1 MLFPYSQVC
10 TFVYYSSL
18 SGLMQEI
25 SYIFNLVQKSAELAP
40 IYTEDR
46 KNEILIFY
54 TDRLAHLKRLSL

>member
-25 SYIFNLVQKSAELAP
+25 SYIFNLVKYP
-40 IYTEDR
+40 DNKIDI
-46 KNEILIFY
+46 EIIV
-54 TDRLAHLKRLSL
+54 